1 MSRLTNASVAEADDA
16 RAFSARNAGDSAR
29 LFRAARRHSRRVRVL
44 RIALPVIVA
53 LGISTVFFA
62 TYFNPLRMLKAL
74 PGDLAGVVI
83 SGSKIKMEAPRLA
96 GFTRDSRAFELV
108 AKSAAQDLL
117 KPDLVEL
124 QDIQAKIELPDK
136 AFLNLTA
143 RSGVY
148 DTKKDMLTLT
158 DEIVL
163 TSDGYRGLL
172 KEAVIDVR
180 NGKVVSDKPVEL
192 SMLQGSMTAK
202 RFEIIDSG
210 EIARFSGGVTVTF
223 APGMLQGKKEAP

>member
-1 MSRLTNASVAEADDA
+1 MTELTNAALAEAGGA
-16 RAFSARNAGDSAR
+16 RAFTARDSGDAAR
-29 LFRAARRHSRRVRVL
+29 LFRAARRHSRLVRVL
-44 RIALPVIVA
+44 RVALPVVVL
-53 LGISTVFFA
+53 LGIGTVFFS

-96 GFTRDSRAFELV
+96 GFTRDSRAFEFV

-136 AFLNLTA
+136 AFVNLVA

-148 DTKKDMLTLT
+148 DTKKDLLTLT

-172 KEAVIDVR
+172 KEALVDVR
-180 NGKVVSDKPVEL
+180 NGRVVSDKPVEL
-192 SMLQGSMTAK
+192 QMLQGSMTAN

-223 APGMLQGKKEAP
+223 APGALQGQKEAP